1 MHRAENCCSRLPG
14 PRATFR
20 IHRRGSISLAPHVHT
35 RAGVSGNS
43 LAWHPARLM
52 HVRPHWPSVRR
63 PGRCATKHSFSW
75 LLRFAASIERRQAAE
90 RGENYAAREQSR
102 HCHRRGAWHGR
113 GRGTLFAREGAKVVV
128 ADVLGAQAETVAAD
142 IRASG
147 GNATAATI
155 DVTSEP
161 AWVALIENTVARFG
175 CLDILVNNAGIS
187 GSSVGDP
194 DGLEGWQRIIAV
206 NQTSVFLGTKL
217 AAEEM
222 AKTGGGSIVNISS
235 IMGFVG
241 GPSGHPAYSASKGAV
256 RIYTKSAAV
265 RYGPLGIRVNS
276 VHPGYM
282 PPMLNAT
289 NANERA
295 DKIALTPLRR
305 LGEPIEVAYGVLFLA
320 SDEAS
325 FVTGTELVIDGGFIA
340 Q

>member
-1 MHRAENCCSRLPG
+1 MRLDGKVAIVTGAAHGMGDAE
-14 PRATFR
+14 
-20 IHRRGSISLAPHVHT
+20 
-35 RAGVSGNS
+35 
-43 LAWHPARLM
+43 ARL
-52 HVRPHWPSVRR
+52 
-63 PGRCATKHSFSW
+63 
-75 LLRFAASIERRQAAE
+75 FAK
-90 RGENYAAREQSR
+90 
-102 HCHRRGAWHGR
+102 
-113 GRGTLFAREGAKVVV
+113 EGAKVVV
-128 ADVLGAQAETVAAD
+128 ADILGDRAEAVAAA
-142 IRASG
+142 IRA
-147 GNATAATI
+147 GNGTAIAATI
-155 DVTSEP
+155 DVTSE
-161 AWVALIENTVARFG
+161 ADWRALIAKAVSTYG
-175 CLDILVNNAGIS
+175 QLDILVNNAGIS
-187 GSSVGDP
+187 GSAVGDP
-194 DGLEGWQRIIAV
+194 DGLDGWNRVIAV

-222 AKTGGGSIVNISS
+222 AKTGSGSIVNISS

-265 RYGPLGIRVNS
+265 RYGPLGVRVNS

-289 NANERA
+289 NAGERA

>member
-1 MHRAENCCSRLPG
+1 MRLKDKVAIVTGGAHGMGEAE
-14 PRATFR
+14 
-20 IHRRGSISLAPHVHT
+20 
-35 RAGVSGNS
+35 
-43 LAWHPARLM
+43 ARL
-52 HVRPHWPSVRR
+52 
-63 PGRCATKHSFSW
+63 
-75 LLRFAASIERRQAAE
+75 FAK
-90 RGENYAAREQSR
+90 
-102 HCHRRGAWHGR
+102 
-113 GRGTLFAREGAKVVV
+113 EGAKVVV
-128 ADVLGAQAETVAAD
+128 ADILAADAEIVAAD
-142 IRASG
+142 IRAG
-147 GNATAATI
+147 QGRAIAAAI
-155 DVTSEP
+155 DVTSE
-161 AWVALIENTVARFG
+161 AGWQALIAQTLAAYGR
-175 CLDILVNNAGIS
+175 LDVLVNNAGIS

-194 DGLEGWQRIIAV
+194 DGLAGWDRIIAV

-217 AAEEM
+217 AAEQM
-222 AKTGGGSIVNISS
+222 AKSGGGSIVNISS

-241 GPSGHPAYSASKGAV
+241 GASGHPAYSASKGAV

-265 RYGPLGIRVNS
+265 RYGPKGVRVNS

-289 NANERA
+289 NAGERA